1 MLKIEERV
9 RGWVTVRVLE
19 LVKRRRLGRSM
30 RQRRRGVVRQEG
42 NLITAKALLWSPDG
56 GRDIGYYG
64 WIRVGRRIGTKSD
77 VGDKAVAVLDG
88 GYPEIG
94 MENGE
99 TVIVC
104 RASFGVLNV
113 RGINEVHLLDEDFEA
128 LAYARIAPLD
138 VLPGDTLQIQW
149 EIRVNDGA
157 GFFDDEETERSKQ
170 LLINS
175 EQGTNNSDQ
184 RAESSEQITV
194 IREQ

>member
-1 MLKIEERV
+1 MKIEEQV

-19 LVKRRRLGRSM
+19 LVKRQRQGRSM
-30 RQRRRGVVRQEG
+30 RQRRRGVVCQEG
-42 NLITAKALLWSPDG
+42 NFIIAKALLWSPDG

-64 WIRVGRRIGTKSD
+64 WVRLGRRIGMKSVAD
-77 VGDKAVAVLDG
+77 DTAVAVLDG

-113 RGINEVHLLDEDFEA
+113 RGINEVCLLDEDFDV

-138 VLPGDTLQIQW
+138 ILPGDTLQIQW
-149 EIRVNDGA
+149 EIRVDAGA
-157 GFFDDEETERSKQ
+157 GFFDEEETENNKR
-170 LLINS
+170 LIM
-175 EQGTNNSDQ
+175 
-184 RAESSEQITV
+184 RSEQIQGAEN
-194 IREQ
+194 REQRTNYSEQ

>member
-1 MLKIEERV
+1 MKIEKQV

-19 LVKRRRLGRSM
+19 LVKRRRLGRPM
-30 RQRRRGVVRQEG
+30 RQRRRGVVCQEG
-42 NLITAKALLWSPDG
+42 NSLIAKALLWSPDG

-64 WIRVGRRIGTKSD
+64 WVRVGRSIWMKSVAD
-77 VGDKAVAVLDG
+77 DKAVAVLDD

-113 RGINEVHLLDEDFEA
+113 RGINEVCLLDEDFDV

-149 EIRVNDGA
+149 EIRVDAGA
-157 GFFDDEETERSKQ
+157 GFFDEEETGN
-170 LLINS
+170 I
-175 EQGTNNSDQ
+175 EQ
-184 RAESSEQITV
+184 
-194 IREQ
+194 